1 MENSGL
7 GMETR
12 SIRIEADYQAAQ
24 GAIDALLSAEA
35 GAPETGQLEVLSLLA
50 QAWEDEHY
58 PVGYPDE
65 IEAILCHMEQN
76 ELGGTDLEPAGRG
89 WRTSSAESDP

>member
-1 MENSGL
+1 MEI
-7 GMETR
+7 R
-12 SIRIEADYQAAQ
+12 SIGIEVDYQVAQ
-24 GAIDALLSAEA
+24 AAIDALQSAEA

-50 QAWEDEHY
+50 ESWEDEHY

-76 ELGGTDLEPAGRG
+76 ELGGTDLEPAGRE
-89 WRTSSAESDP
+89 WRSTSAESGP